1 MVIVNLYRRAGK
13 WRAGLRQVVCF
24 QAFVNVNLNMCIL
37 GVVCNFRPDKYH
49 LKAYQ
54 TNKARA

>member
-1 MVIVNLYRRAGK
+1 MVTVNLYRRAGK

-49 LKAYQ
+49 LKAYH
-54 TNKARA
+54 